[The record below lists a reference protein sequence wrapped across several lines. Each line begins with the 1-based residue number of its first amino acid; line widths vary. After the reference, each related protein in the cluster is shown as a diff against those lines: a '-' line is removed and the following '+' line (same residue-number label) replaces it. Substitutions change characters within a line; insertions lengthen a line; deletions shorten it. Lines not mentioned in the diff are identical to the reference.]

1 MLRRVAAG
9 AVVGAWVWPWCPV
22 EVVPAAGAGIVLAGL
37 GAAAPSGRAAGAAFL
52 AVGLMLG
59 GALVARI
66 PAGPELRGE
75 VRIRGV
81 VATAAEGRRADVE
94 LARVGLPGEPAAPA
108 AGRVRVIFPDRPPPP
123 GTAVLVAGNAR
134 RIDPTHLPGR
144 PAPIVEA
151 ARAGVRSEIV
161 ARDAARLGA
170 PRPAPDFTEA
180 RHGALLRAF
189 VDGDASDMAEEEVA
203 LLKRTGTWHIVS
215 ISGLHVGL
223 GAALGYLAAWLV
235 TRPFVL
241 LWRSDV
247 YRWIAAAGGLAGALG
262 YAELAD
268 WGVPARRAVWMAGAA
283 LVAVAGSR
291 SIDPGKAL
299 ALSVVGVLA
308 VQPSAVGSLGFQL
321 SFAAMLGM
329 IVVGPRVARLVPP
342 DLPWMVRGAAAGVA
356 ASAGATVGTLPIVA
370 LHFQSLSLLSPLA
383 NLWAVPWLASL
394 ATPLAVLASA
404 LGGTPRRL
412 ALAFADAA
420 VDVGLLGLRAVD
432 VTPWAPAV
440 GVGGALLLLCA
451 LALWRREGLA
461 IAAILVVLWWPHRAP
476 RELAVTFF
484 AIGQGDAALVEW
496 PDGRVWLVDGGP
508 PGLDLLR
515 YLRGRGL
522 RRLDAVFLSHL
533 HPDHFGGL
541 VPVLEALDVDLLVAD
556 DLPAE
561 FNLARVG
568 AWSTRHPDLVPLPQ
582 GYTAPS
588 ENDRSLVLHLRH
600 GLRSVLL
607 VGDAEREEEAAL
619 VRGHGGGLA
628 ADVLKLGHHGS
639 RTSSTAPLLAA
650 VQPSNVVV
658 SAGFDNRYG
667 HPHREALA
675 RVFAELPDATVW
687 RTDRDGSIE
696 VRTDGRELS
705 VRAVGGPEVWRGR

>member
-1 MLRRVAAG
+1 M
-9 AVVGAWVWPWCPV
+9 
-22 EVVPAAGAGIVLAGL
+22 
-37 GAAAPSGRAAGAAFL
+37 
-52 AVGLMLG
+52 
-59 GALVARI
+59 
-66 PAGPELRGE
+66 
-75 VRIRGV
+75 
-81 VATAAEGRRADVE
+81 
-94 LARVGLPGEPAAPA
+94 
-108 AGRVRVIFPDRPPPP
+108 
-123 GTAVLVAGNAR
+123 
-134 RIDPTHLPGR
+134 
-144 PAPIVEA
+144 
-151 ARAGVRSEIV
+151 
-161 ARDAARLGA
+161 
-170 PRPAPDFTEA
+170 
-180 RHGALLRAF
+180 
-189 VDGDASDMAEEEVA
+189 
-203 LLKRTGTWHIVS
+203 
-215 ISGLHVGL
+215 
-223 GAALGYLAAWLV
+223 
-235 TRPFVL
+235 
-241 LWRSDV
+241 
-247 YRWIAAAGGLAGALG
+247 
-262 YAELAD
+262 
-268 WGVPARRAVWMAGAA
+268 
-283 LVAVAGSR
+283 
-291 SIDPGKAL
+291 
-299 ALSVVGVLA
+299 
-308 VQPSAVGSLGFQL
+308 GSLGFQL

-476 RELAVTFF
+476 RELVVTFF

-582 GYTAPS
+582 GYTALSPRTRWS
-588 ENDRSLVLHLRH
+588 ATP
-600 GLRSVLL
+600 GCPP
-607 VGDAEREEEAAL
+607 
-619 VRGHGGGLA
+619 
-628 ADVLKLGHHGS
+628 S
-639 RTSSTAPLLAA
+639 RTSPPPPPRPGSPRRRCSTARSRP
-650 VQPSNVVV
+650 P
-658 SAGFDNRYG
+658 
-667 HPHREALA
+667 
-675 RVFAELPDATVW
+675 
-687 RTDRDGSIE
+687 
-696 VRTDGRELS
+696 
-705 VRAVGGPEVWRGR
+705 